1 MFRQLDLIEEIISTY
16 TMWILKAMSTL
27 RAQSDSRRK
36 EINESRNRC
45 IVAIG
50 IGKDVGSG
58 VMEGE

>member
-27 RAQSDSRRK
+27 RAQSDRRK